1 MSFDSLDSYL
11 HYLMDTY
18 CSNIVAAIRSNSSM
32 ILLSALFHSELDLFC
47 PRIKKCTHH
56 LKSVP
61 RCSGG
66 EGVQGKQVR
75 GPVTAIGKMTK
86 CGWNSFLRM
95 AQLQGFYYDGEYFK
109 DSRVVCEDRQG
120 SRRLSLQLCSRPTGR
135 GWSRFAPYS
144 PHR

>member
-47 PRIKKCTHH
+47 PRINKCTHH

-66 EGVQGKQVR
+66 EGVQG
-75 GPVTAIGKMTK
+75 GKSEALSRPSVK

-95 AQLQGFYYDGEYFK
+95 AQLQGFYYDGEYCK

-120 SRRLSLQLCSRPTGR
+120 SRRLSLQLVL
-135 GWSRFAPYS
+135 S
-144 PHR
+144 PHGAGLVSIRAV